1 MLPLNVKQAVEFDKK
16 RVRYA
21 VDEINDILK
30 SKSVTIG
37 GTDLVEKCIML
48 TLRQYPMSLWER
60 IINRVLTD
68 PQWEKYT
75 AGLISQQKQCS

>member
-30 SKSVTIG
+30 SKSVTLG

-48 TLRQYPMSLWER
+48 TLWQYPISLWER

-68 PQWEKYT
+68 QQWEKYT

>member
-1 MLPLNVKQAVEFDKK
+1 MITLSEEEAVAYNEKRIQSAVE
-16 RVRYA
+16 
-21 VDEINDILK
+21 EINDILK

-48 TLRQYPMSLWER
+48 TMRQYPISLWER
-60 IINRVLTD
+60 IINRVLAD
-68 PQWEKYT
+68 PQWKNT

>member
-1 MLPLNVKQAVEFDKK
+1 MMPLSKEEAVAYNEK
-16 RVRYA
+16 RIQSA
-21 VDEINDILK
+21 VNEINDVLK

-48 TLRQYPMSLWER
+48 TMRQYPMSLWER
-60 IINRVLTD
+60 IISRVLTD

-75 AGLISQQKQCS
+75 AWLISQ

>member
-1 MLPLNVKQAVEFDKK
+1 MIALSEEEAVAYNEK
-16 RVRYA
+16 RIQSA

-30 SKSVTIG
+30 SKSVTLG

-48 TLRQYPMSLWER
+48 TMRQYPISLWEI
-60 IINRVLTD
+60 IINRVLSD

-75 AGLISQQKQCS
+75 AGLISQ